1 MVPYIIIN
9 GKSSRTI
16 PGLLIQSLPP
26 ITKPKVRTTIE
37 EIEGVDGDFA
47 TVLGYAAYDKQ
58 FSIGLHGDFHID
70 DIIQY
75 FDSSGRITFSN
86 EIDKYYKYAIYD
98 QIDFNKLVRFRT
110 ATVKAH
116 VQPFKYSIEEPAITW
131 SDSNIWTKQ
140 AIINVK
146 NKGNVYSKP
155 RLTIK
160 GRNTI
165 YVYIGNKDLFE
176 IQMPSS
182 GEIIIDVA
190 EMNATDAAGNYL
202 NRLVTGDYDDFKL
215 YPGNNNLII
224 AGNVYNVK
232 IENYSRWI

>member
-26 ITKPKVRTTIE
+26 ITKPKVRTNIE

-58 FSIGLHGDFHID
+58 FSIGLHGDFDID

-116 VQPFKYSIEEPAITW
+116 VQPFKYSIEEPAIKTLNTLDNTVF
-131 SDSNIWTKQ
+131 SMS
-140 AIINVK
+140 VK
-146 NKGNVYSKP
+146 NKGNIYSKP
-155 RLTIK
+155 RLEIVGSGTI
-160 GRNTI
+160 T
-165 YVYIGNKDLFE
+165 VYLQGYILFSISLSHNE
-176 IQMPSS
+176 K
-182 GEIIIDVA
+182 IIIDA
-190 EMNATDAAGNYL
+190 DTMNATDADGNYL
-202 NRLVTGDYDDFKL
+202 NRKVTGDYNDFRFK
-215 YPGNNNLII
+215 PGQNEITFTGRLQS
-224 AGNVYNVK
+224 AK

>member
-47 TVLGYAAYDKQ
+47 TILGYSAYDKQ
-58 FSIGLHGDFHID
+58 FSIGLHGDFDID

-86 EIDKYYKYAIYD
+86 EIDKYYKYAIYN

-110 ATVKAH
+110 ATVTAH
-116 VQPFKYSIEEPAITW
+116 VQPFKYSIEEPPITKVNTLDY
-131 SDSNIWTKQ
+131 SVFTMDI
-140 AIINVK
+140 K
-146 NKGNVYSKP
+146 NKGNIYSKP
-155 RLTIK
+155 KIELT
-160 GRNTI
+160 G
-165 YVYIGNKDLFE
+165 
-176 IQMPSS
+176 S
-182 GEIIIDVA
+182 GEITIYLNTELLFTIELLQNEKITIDA
-190 EMNATDAAGNYL
+190 ETMNATDVSGNFL
-202 NRLVTGDYDDFKL
+202 NRRVTGDYNKFRFNS
-215 YPGNNNLII
+215 GNNTLTLT
-224 AGNVYNVK
+224 GRLQGVK
-232 IENYSRWI
+232 VENYSRWI